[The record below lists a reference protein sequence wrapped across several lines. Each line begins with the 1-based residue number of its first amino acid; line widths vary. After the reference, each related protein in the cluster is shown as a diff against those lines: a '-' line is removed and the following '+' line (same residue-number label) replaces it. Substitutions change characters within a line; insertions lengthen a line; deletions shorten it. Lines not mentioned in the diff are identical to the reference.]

1 MAEAALN
8 ISDQLR
14 EGLIDLFRN
23 ESTGYF
29 ASTYTRNGSF
39 YVYEEPFES
48 VTISNYPAMSIYDF
62 TDVTFTQEQ
71 FLIPARENFVL
82 ELAYQAKYW
91 REAKTSVSKDMLSAR
106 LTIRDWKQGDPGTN
120 LMQLARDITI
130 TSLTP
135 IGAIQSQSRMWTYI
149 AQLNFYIDYEEGF
162 YPST

>member
-14 EGLIDLFRN
+14 EGVIDLFRN

-29 ASTYTRNGSF
+29 ASTYVRNGDF

-48 VTISNYPAMSIYDF
+48 VTISNYPAMSIYDM
-62 TDVTFTQEQ
+62 TDVNFTTN
-71 FLIPARENFVL
+71 LIPSRENFVL
-82 ELAYQAKYW
+82 EVAYQAKTW
-91 REAKTSVSKDMLSAR
+91 RSAKTSVSKDMLSAR
-106 LTIRDWKQGDPGTN
+106 LTIRDWKQGDPSTN

-135 IGAIQSQSRMWTYI
+135 IGAIQDRSRMWTYM

-162 YPST
+162 YPDC